1 MGLAPLHAVNS
12 VFRKLISRFGCFP
25 ENMLFLQSNYSNV
38 VVMNTITI
46 DSNIYRGAEKYAKL
60 HNVNLK
66 KLVEDFL
73 MKLQMPS
80 METQETE
87 LQLPERLEW
96 LGGCLSGVPDDKD
109 ERMKFLME
117 KYFVQRCSL

>member
-1 MGLAPLHAVNS
+1 
-12 VFRKLISRFGCFP
+12 
-25 ENMLFLQSNYSNV
+25 MLFLQSNYSKV
-38 VVMNTITI
+38 EVMNTITI
-46 DSNIYRGAEKYAKL
+46 DSNIYQGAEKYAKL

-80 METQETE
+80 VETQETE

-96 LGGCLSGVPDDKD
+96 LGGCLSGVSDDKD

-117 KYFVQRCSL
+117 KYK